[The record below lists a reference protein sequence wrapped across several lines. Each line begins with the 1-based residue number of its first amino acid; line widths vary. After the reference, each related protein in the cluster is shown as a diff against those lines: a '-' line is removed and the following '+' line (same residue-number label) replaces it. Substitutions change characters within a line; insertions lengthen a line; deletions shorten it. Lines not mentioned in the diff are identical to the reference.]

1 MNILRHSEFK
11 EVILVDGYNLLFADK
26 HLNEL
31 SKESLEEARRELENL
46 LAGYSIYVKKQIVV
60 IYDGHYVKD
69 NRGDEFLRDNLGIVF
84 TRENETADS
93 RIESL
98 SFTLSERFKL
108 TVVTSDF
115 AEQTLV
121 LMNEIERV
129 GSREFLNRLKDS
141 YKLEKKMHKRKKV
154 VEEKK
159 LSDWKDILKE
169 LKDKLRED

>member
-26 HLNEL
+26 HLTEV
-31 SKESLEEARRELENL
+31 SKESLEEARRELESL

-60 IYDGHYVKD
+60 IYDGHFVKD
-69 NRGDEFLRDNLGIVF
+69 NRGDEFLKDNLGIVF
-84 TRENETADS
+84 TKENETADS

-129 GSREFLNRLKDS
+129 GSREFLNRLKDN
-141 YKLEKKMHKRKKV
+141 YKLEKKMHKRKNI
-154 VEEKK
+154 VEDKK
-159 LSDWKDILKE
+159 LSDWKEILKQ
-169 LKDKLRED
+169 LKEKLRED